1 MCILYLEHILLWISH
16 IWRVWDFCIGQ
27 YRSWKRLYHGFK
39 KWHSRRYLQPLHAIR
54 SLVGAVKLFTSNWKL
69 NPHGWDSNPAKT
81 QYTYFQNLMRL
92 RFLMS
97 HHRKNSV
104 RDKVIGE
111 KWTYS
116 DLGRSTLH
124 TQSVGHHRGWV
135 WLRNVGWLVFVG
147 WVISYASEWRV
158 IPTIFEKG

>member
-16 IWRVWDFCIGQ
+16 IWRVWDCRIGQ

-39 KWHSRRYLQPLHAIR
+39 KWHSRSYLQPLHAIR

-81 QYTYFQNLMRL
+81 QYTYFQNLMKL

-111 KWTYS
+111 KWFIQIW
-116 DLGRSTLH
+116 GEAHST
-124 TQSVGHHRGWV
+124 HRV
-135 WLRNVGWLVFVG
+135 WAITEGECGCEMWCG
-147 WVISYASEWRV
+147 
-158 IPTIFEKG
+158 